1 MRVGDKMAG
10 RHGNKG
16 VVAKIVAEEDMP
28 FLPDGTPIEICLNPL
43 GVPSRM
49 NVGQVLET
57 HLGWACKKLGLKVA
71 TPIFDGISENRIQ
84 EYLKEA
90 KLPDTGKTVLYD
102 GCTGEAFYQKI
113 VVGYMY
119 MLKLNHLVSSK
130 IHARAV
136 GPYSL
141 ITQQPLGGKA
151 QYGGQ
156 RFGEME
162 VWALEAYG
170 AAYTL
175 QEILTVKSDDVA
187 GRTKIYESLVKG
199 DNSLQAGTPQSFN
212 VLMKEMQSLC
222 LDIRVLGE
230 DTL

>member
-1 MRVGDKMAG
+1 
-10 RHGNKG
+10 
-16 VVAKIVAEEDMP
+16 VAKIVAEEDMP
-28 FLPDGTPIEICLNPL
+28 FLPDGTPIQICLNPL

-57 HLGWACKKLGLKVA
+57 HLGWACNKLGFKVA
-71 TPIFDGISENRIQ
+71 TPIFDGISEDRIRD
-84 EYLKEA
+84 YLKEA
-90 KLPDTGKTVLYD
+90 NLPETGKTVLYD

-230 DTL
+230 DSL

>member
-1 MRVGDKMAG
+1 
-10 RHGNKG
+10 
-16 VVAKIVAEEDMP
+16 
-28 FLPDGTPIEICLNPL
+28 
-43 GVPSRM
+43 M

-57 HLGWACKKLGLKVA
+57 HLGWACKRLGIKVA
-71 TPIFDGISENRIQ
+71 TPIFDGISEKRVR
-84 EYLKEA
+84 EYLDEA
-90 KLPDTGKTVLYD
+90 GLPTTGKSVLID
-102 GCTGEAFYQKI
+102 GRTGEQLHQEV

-119 MLKLNHLVSSK
+119 MLKLNHLVASK

-175 QEILTVKSDDVA
+175 QELLTVKSDDVQ
-187 GRTKIYESLVKG
+187 GRTRIYESLVKG
-199 DNSLQAGTPQSFN
+199 DSSLEAGTPQSFN
-212 VLMKEMQSLC
+212 VLMKEIKSLC
-222 LDIRVLGE
+222 LDVKLGSK
-230 DTL
+230 DNFDLANIPDA

>member
-1 MRVGDKMAG
+1 
-10 RHGNKG
+10 
-16 VVAKIVAEEDMP
+16 
-28 FLPDGTPIEICLNPL
+28 
-43 GVPSRM
+43 M

-57 HLGWACKKLGLKVA
+57 HLGWACKKLGITVA
-71 TPIFDGISENRIQ
+71 TPVFDGISESRVRG
-84 EYLKEA
+84 YLEEA
-90 KLPDTGKTVLYD
+90 GLPSTGKSMLYD
-102 GCTGEAFYQKI
+102 GLTGEQLHEEV

-119 MLKLNHLVSSK
+119 MLKLNHLVASK

-175 QEILTVKSDDVA
+175 QELLTVKSDDVA
-187 GRTKIYESLVKG
+187 GRTRIYESLVKG

-212 VLMKEMQSLC
+212 VLMKEIQSLC
-222 LDIRVLGE
+222 LDVSLGSE
-230 DTL
+230 GKFNLGGASAAIDV